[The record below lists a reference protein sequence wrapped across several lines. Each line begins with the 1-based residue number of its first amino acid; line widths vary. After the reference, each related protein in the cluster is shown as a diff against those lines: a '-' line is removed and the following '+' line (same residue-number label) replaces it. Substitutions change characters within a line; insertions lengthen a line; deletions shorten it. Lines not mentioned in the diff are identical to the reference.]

1 MKVKITIGVKEY
13 PCRVTMGALLRF
25 KRETGHDVSTLN
37 EGDVEELLTLLYLC
51 VLSACKADGVDF
63 ELTLEEFADSLDA
76 QEMNSFYASM
86 ASGTEKKTVK
96 ESAK

>member
-96 ESAK
+96 ASAK